1 MVLFH
6 NNEFFVSFKPDNENF
21 KSLLASQVEHLD
33 KQFNGK
39 GLNLKSVRVLDK
51 DDTSLE
57 QLENLDQFRQI
68 VSIKA

>member
-6 NNEFFVSFKPDNENF
+6 NNEFIVSFRPENENF
-21 KSLLASQVEHLD
+21 KSMLASHVEHLD
-33 KQFNGK
+33 EQFKGK
-39 GLNLKSVRVLDK
+39 GLNLKSVRVVDK

-57 QLENLDQFRQI
+57 QLENFDPFRQI